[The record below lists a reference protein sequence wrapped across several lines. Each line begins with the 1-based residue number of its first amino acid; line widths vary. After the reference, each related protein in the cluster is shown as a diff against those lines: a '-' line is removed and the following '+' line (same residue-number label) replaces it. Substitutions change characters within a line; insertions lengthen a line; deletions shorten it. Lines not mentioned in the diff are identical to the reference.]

1 MKIRLE
7 GRARRLG
14 DSVNTDYIIA
24 STRKRDTLDEEILK
38 QYLLE
43 AVDPDFAASVQPG
56 DLLVAGR
63 DFGCGSAMEVAA
75 TVVVAAGIRAVL
87 AQSFSRTYYRNAVN
101 NGLIPV
107 VCDTRR
113 IEEGDLLRVRVTNAQ
128 IGVVDETH
136 GFEIRGEPLPAIMLE
151 ILAAGG
157 LTPYF
162 RKHGGFPSGAADAAD
177 REDAAD
183 QEDPAD
189 PEDAADQKDAADQ
202 EDVADQEDSCP

>member
-1 MKIRLE
+1 MELRLD

-14 DSVNTDYIIA
+14 DAVNTDYIIA
-24 STRKRDTLDEEILK
+24 STRKRDTLDAEVLK

-43 AVDPDFAASVQPG
+43 AVDPSFAASVEPG

-75 TVVVAAGIRAVL
+75 TVVLAAGIRGVL

-101 NGLIPV
+101 NGLLPV

-113 IEEGDLLRVRVTNAQ
+113 IQEGNSL
-128 IGVVDETH
+128 GVVVTSDAIRVVNETL
-136 GFEIRGEPLPAIMLE
+136 GFEVCGEPLPAIMLE

-162 RKHGGFPSGAADAAD
+162 REHGGFCSGAAAGSEEK
-177 REDAAD
+177 R
-183 QEDPAD
+183 
-189 PEDAADQKDAADQ
+189 
-202 EDVADQEDSCP
+202 SRS